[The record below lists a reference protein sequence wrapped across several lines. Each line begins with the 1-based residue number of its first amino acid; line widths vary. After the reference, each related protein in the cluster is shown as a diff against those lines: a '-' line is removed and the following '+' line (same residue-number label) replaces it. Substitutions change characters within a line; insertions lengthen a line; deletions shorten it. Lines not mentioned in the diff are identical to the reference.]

1 MTTVA
6 KLKEYY
12 LAFWLK
18 PDKAETPI
26 ARFIWS
32 VALASVSLGIFL
44 PPLALTLFLADTFIA
59 DDKVSASVVVLATV
73 LTLSGFAWFFTRPR
87 KWQEERGSR
96 VHRRPAG
103 RPVRDAEPTDCE
115 RRRLRK

>member
-1 MTTVA
+1 MTTA

-32 VALASVSLGIFL
+32 VALSSVSLGLFL
-44 PPLALTLFLADTFIA
+44 PPLALTIFMADTFIA
-59 DDKVSASVVVLATV
+59 GRCSERLSVVVLSTV
-73 LTLSGFAWFFTRPR
+73 LTLFGICL
-87 KWQEERGSR
+87 
-96 VHRRPAG
+96 V
-103 RPVRDAEPTDCE
+103 
-115 RRRLRK
+115 L